1 MINTVKIWVMR
12 EVVIA
17 EQPLRIVII
26 VRATLAV
33 QVPIPTALVTLILQR
48 GFMPCVAMII
58 SLKAHLAIAGGNALI
73 AGRVIIPNAT
83 VLDTVQKGGRV
94 MSAPMVVTRR
104 RENVTHLQPPQ
115 PPHYLPVR
123 ILV

>member
-1 MINTVKIWVMR
+1 MM

-17 EQPLRIVII
+17 DQPLRIVII
-26 VRATLAV
+26 VRAILAV

-58 SLKAHLAIAGGNALI
+58 SLKAHLAKAGGNALI

-83 VLDTVQKGGRV
+83 VLDTVQKGGIVLIVTTVV
-94 MSAPMVVTRR
+94 MRR
-104 RENVTHLQPPQ
+104 RENV
-115 PPHYLPVR
+115 
-123 ILV
+123 